1 MENRTMQSSTL
12 EPTGNGHELRSR
24 RIADVVICLARSE
37 LGLGVY
43 HTLTSLIGNTRR
55 RRNIGRTGRVRAADC
70 PAFGATIDYRCSRHR
85 LMQRNSRANG

>member
-43 HTLTSLIGNTRR
+43 HTLTSLIGAATRVEDG
-55 RRNIGRTGRVRAADC
+55 ISAGRVASARRIAQHSVRRS
-70 PAFGATIDYRCSRHR
+70 TIDAH
-85 LMQRNSRANG
+85 ATD